1 MGIVFELFFFST
13 WHSMEKG
20 SRTKGGN
27 TMEENIEKI
36 KLISQ
41 LMGQEVPK
49 ETELLKMVETAK
61 TMQKFFNTEVHTQ
74 KKEFKKEN
82 FAKQK
87 NTLASKEEGMLF
99 ARTKEE
105 NIINASIPFLDRE
118 YQKYLY
124 VIVRLLEMKRVLQ
137 EEWGETLEVRSKTKD
152 NVKMRRKNLLQ
163 ALRPYL
169 SKEEKQR
176 IDIVVKAIDMKN
188 IMEWKEEMI

>member
-1 MGIVFELFFFST
+1 
-13 WHSMEKG
+13 MEKKEDD
-20 SRTKGGN
+20 S
-27 TMEENIEKI
+27 IEKI

-49 ETELLKMVETAK
+49 EAELLKMFETAK
-61 TMQKFFNTEVHTQ
+61 KMQQFFNTEVHTE

-87 NTLASKEEGMLF
+87 STLAAKEEGMLF

-105 NIINASIPFLDRE
+105 NIIYASIPFLDRE

-124 VIVRLLEMKRVLQ
+124 VIVRLLEMRRVLQ
-137 EEWGETLEVRSKTKD
+137 EDWGETLEARSRTKD
-152 NVKMRRKNLLQ
+152 NVKVRRRNLLQ
-163 ALRPYL
+163 AMRPYL
-169 SKEEKQR
+169 TKEEKQK

-188 IMEWKEEMI
+188 IMEWKEELI

>member
-188 IMEWKEEMI
+188 IMEWKEEMT

>member
-1 MGIVFELFFFST
+1 
-13 WHSMEKG
+13 
-20 SRTKGGN
+20 
-27 TMEENIEKI
+27 MEENIEKI

-49 ETELLKMVETAK
+49 ESELLKMFETAK
-61 TMQKFFNTEVHTQ
+61 TMQQFFNTEVHTQ
-74 KKEFKKEN
+74 KKEIKKEN
-82 FAKQK
+82 FAKPK
-87 NTLASKEEGMLF
+87 NVLASKEDSMLF

-105 NIINASIPFLDRE
+105 NIIYASIPFLDRE

-137 EEWGETLEVRSKTKD
+137 EEWGETLEARSKTKD
-152 NVKMRRKNLLQ
+152 NVKIRRKNLLQ

-169 SKEEKQR
+169 TKEEKQK
-176 IDIVVKAIDMKN
+176 IDVVVKAIDMKN